1 MTTSTAMAGSNI
13 FDLLASDDENDFEHE
28 PIVETVS
35 SPTLNSSAQEPE
47 ESFDD
52 FYLVAKKEKRR
63 NPTPAGFDVAGPC
76 QHNLPGPSERFSTS
90 DSKGDTLR
98 APKSKSDKW
107 TTEKAAEMKEQK
119 AESKA
124 RKAELARE
132 HSIQSKNPQWR
143 RERAADLKARKAKAK
158 AHKEE
163 AKTHRNCIKKLE
175 KEAVGKGAAKKKK
188 QVQAISVPEQ

>member
-1 MTTSTAMAGSNI
+1 MAGSNI
-13 FDLLASDDENDFEHE
+13 FDLLASDDENDFKSQ

-52 FYLVAKKEKRR
+52 FHLVAKKEKRR
-63 NPTPAGFDVAGPC
+63 NPTPAIFAVAGPC
-76 QHNLPGPSERFSTS
+76 LHNLPGPPERFSINEA
-90 DSKGDTLR
+90 KGDMLS
-98 APKSKSDKW
+98 ALKSTSDKW
-107 TTEKAAEMKEQK
+107 TTKKAAEMKEQK

-132 HSIQSKNPQWR
+132 HSIQSKNAQWR

-163 AKTHRNCIKKLE
+163 AKAHRDSIKKLE

-188 QVQAISVPEQ
+188 QVQVISVPE